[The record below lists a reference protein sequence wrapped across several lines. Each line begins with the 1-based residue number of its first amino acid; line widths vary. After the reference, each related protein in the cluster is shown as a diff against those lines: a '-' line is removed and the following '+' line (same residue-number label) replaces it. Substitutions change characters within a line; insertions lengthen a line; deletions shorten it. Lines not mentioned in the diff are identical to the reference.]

1 MNTER
6 AIMKNIYIL
15 EDDQNIRELVIYA
28 LKSSEY
34 NAVGFSTPSEF
45 YSEIEKSIPD
55 LVLLDIMLPEEDGI
69 SILKKLRQADRTSD
83 LPIIMLTA
91 KGNEIDRVT
100 GLDQGADDYVT
111 KPFSVVELIS
121 RVGTVLRRSSGTK
134 TNLPVITE
142 GPITLNMEKRKV
154 TVNDEEIVLTFKE
167 FELVHLFL
175 RNNGIVLSRDKLVE
189 EVWGYD
195 YAGETRTVDVHIK
208 TLRQK
213 FGDAGQYIKTVRGV
227 GYKLEIDD
235 AQTSI

>member
-1 MNTER
+1 
-6 AIMKNIYIL
+6 MKTIYIL
-15 EDDQNIRELVIYA
+15 EDDTNIRELVIYA
-28 LKSSEY
+28 LKSSDYE
-34 NAVGFSTPSEF
+34 AVGFAEPSSF
-45 YSEIEKSIPD
+45 YDELERTIPD

-69 SILKKLRQADRTSD
+69 TILKKLRQADRTSS
-83 LPIIMLTA
+83 LPIIMLTS
-91 KGNEIDRVT
+91 KGNEIDRVQ

-121 RVGTVLRRSSGTK
+121 RVGTVLRRANGTK

-154 TVNDEEIVLTFKE
+154 TVDGKEIVLTFKE

-175 RNNGIVLSRDKLVE
+175 RNIGIVLSRDKLVE

-213 FGDAGQYIKTVRGV
+213 FGRAGYCIKTVRGV
-227 GYKLEIDD
+227 GYKLEIGD
-235 AQTSI
+235 AKASI